1 MSTLKKRMT
10 KNVNVPIE
18 RLRNV
23 GISAHVDS
31 GKTTLTERMLFYA
44 GKIHRIREVRGGDGG
59 ATMDFHEIEK
69 RRGITIASAVTR
81 IDWNDQHH
89 RHARPRRLYC

>member
-1 MSTLKKRMT
+1 
-10 KNVNVPIE
+10 
-18 RLRNV
+18 
-23 GISAHVDS
+23 
-31 GKTTLTERMLFYA
+31 
-44 GKIHRIREVRGGDGG
+44 
-59 ATMDFHEIEK
+59 MDFHEIEK